1 MSSVDFLRFAPI
13 AVLAV
18 LAALNV
24 PPASPASSAPPAGV
38 RQERR
43 DQAHAGSAD
52 YRYSGGIYKKELQYL
67 TSRGYTWERQDSYW
81 LVAKG

>member
-1 MSSVDFLRFAPI
+1 MQDP
-13 AVLAV
+13 
-18 LAALNV
+18 
-24 PPASPASSAPPAGV
+24 
-38 RQERR
+38 
-43 DQAHAGSAD
+43 AD